1 MSISG
6 HALYILFMEL
16 YNLLKENSNMKN
28 YFAANLRFLRK
39 RNGLSQ
45 RELANILSTTI
56 ASVCHWEKG
65 IRVPNLD
72 TIQQISDYFQVPIDL
87 LQKNLAEEDKTLH
100 YVETIYQDQE
110 MSIVAHLPIP
120 FEQLTSSQKE
130 KLYQMAIDGLSD
142 LKDENKK

>member
-1 MSISG
+1 MSTSG

-120 FEQLTSSQKE
+120 FEQLTPSQKE